1 MITERELTAVTLSPT
16 KKDFYQI
23 WNELLDTAD
32 KISARWSPAST
43 NEADPGVILLKVLTA
58 VADKLNYNI
67 DKNILEAFMPSA
79 TQEDAMRK
87 LCDILGYSMKY
98 YRSATTP
105 LTITYSGNQKLD
117 EDVKIEIPKF
127 ATVTNVDEDLVYCLV
142 TPVTFNDEITTRQ
155 VEAIQGTIQDCVTN
169 NGKIITLANI
179 DENNRYYLPESQVA
193 ENGIFINSVSYVVNN
208 DESVATE
215 GESWISVNNLN
226 TQNIGSRVYKFSFD
240 SKEQIPYIQFPD
252 DISAIIED
260 GIYIK
265 YIRTDGING
274 NAALRTLNK
283 FQNIT
288 DSWKVGNWTEDSE
301 DLESILSV
309 TNQSVATNGANKE
322 SINDA
327 YNNYKK
333 TIGTFDTL
341 ITCRDYMNKIYQMLK
356 KDLDPD
362 NSSDTTPLVSN
373 IIVSD
378 IRDDLN
384 RSITLCTFDEYGINY
399 VEESIKDDNDEDKIN
414 CFNLV
419 LYPFTTVR
427 GTGLIQE
434 YKNSFKYDAT
444 NLRDITSLLEDNK
457 TISHTFVNPDAK
469 DIVCIKNYL
478 KLNAKITT
486 TYKISG
492 SEERV
497 ILNNIYR
504 AIYNNFNMR
513 KLDFGEEIPFDSILN
528 TIQEADNRIK
538 NISLDEPELETK
550 FCLQDGTEVSVKDDN
565 TGKAKYNQ
573 LALRNVLAGRISLFE
588 YNESFKPDL
597 SETALT
603 GYAGLY
609 PTGSNKIVKLTS
621 KYDPSIETDPET
633 SAMIPITLN
642 DNEVIQFMLPN
653 FTTEITYPGYIN
665 YWLTLGTTG
674 SSIKKN
680 TDYQLKANEYL
691 FINYTPAAGD
701 DGKEKDPINKV
712 YDEGTIVRFNFDVQ
726 NSSDVAASG
735 TTPPKH
741 SGFSFDSSYHITDM
755 YTFGPS
761 EQCEIRK
768 PVEVVLGGGSAEII
782 NIYWQRDDDLSDKY
796 KDSDTIPFVFDEDNI
811 SSDPTHPNYTAY
823 TLKEGEYFYYTDKNK
838 LDFAY
843 YGNGTKIKRSP
854 AFPNISKFKTD
865 NDISTEDIMTY
876 GLAAA
881 IPWVSLTVDSTKY
894 LTLKEYQYITLTSG
908 DKLLDL
914 KFSPTDPE
922 DPTSLPTKLD
932 YDWQTIDSATYQF
945 ASSETSEKLPDI
957 KVGTIKWQGRSKLEF
972 NMGPDTT
979 QTLYK
984 DDHIYVFYAGNDTS
998 TEDVEFLEGASLKSN
1013 YDCINSTNSV
1023 DVKVYKT
1030 IGGIPTAVN
1039 DFKIKPFE
1047 KNEIKSLQTGN
1058 TIPWNNYGTNWTKL
1072 NFENNLTTYDITSP
1086 YTTINALFPADNF
1099 GLLMIYYIPFSKTK
1113 ADNAYLK
1120 TTARLTIFNNN
1131 ESWWE
1136 TVVDDKYYLRDGIN
1150 IIKIPVSTS
1159 IDIYAD
1165 TKEITD
1171 ATTTQRV
1178 YAGRDVLIIGNLDI
1192 ITDGSEINKKIN
1204 YYGIDDNLSKYQQ
1217 ILKDIKKVDPDLNF
1231 YYNVVIDNATSI
1243 DLNPY
1248 NEKETLDNPYTWY
1261 SYNNI
1266 NNKFVISEINAD
1278 ELANGITIAKSS
1290 KL

>member
-43 NEADPGVILLKVLTA
+43 NEADPGVVLLKVLTA

-105 LTITYSGNQKLD
+105 LTITYSGNVELD
-117 EDVKIEIPKF
+117 NDTKIEIPKYT
-127 ATVTNVDEDLVYCLV
+127 TVTNVDEDIVYCLLNS
-142 TPVTFNDEITTRQ
+142 VTFSDAITTQQ
-155 VEAIQGTIQDCVTN
+155 VEAIQGTIQDCETN
-169 NGKIITLANI
+169 NGKIITLSNI
-179 DENNRYYLPESQVA
+179 DENNRYYLPESQIA

-208 DESVATE
+208 NESVATE
-215 GESWISVNNLN
+215 GESWVSVNNLN
-226 TQNIGSRVYKFSFD
+226 TQNIGSKVYKFNFD

-265 YIRTDGING
+265 YIRTDGVNG
-274 NAALRTLNK
+274 NVALRTLNK
-283 FQNIT
+283 FQSIT
-288 DSWKVGNWTEDSE
+288 DDWKQGTWAADADS
-301 DLESILSV
+301 LENTLSV
-309 TNQSVATNGANKE
+309 TNQAMATNGANKE

-341 ITCRDYMNKIYQMLK
+341 VTCRDYMNKIYQMVK
-356 KDLDPD
+356 KDLDPE
-362 NSSDTTPLVSN
+362 NSTDTTPLVSN

-378 IRDDLN
+378 IRDDIN
-384 RSITLCTFDEYGINY
+384 RSYTLCSFDEFGINY
-399 VEESIKDDNDEDKIN
+399 KEESLVTDSKDEIN

-434 YKNSFKYDAT
+434 YKNSFKYDST
-444 NLRDITSLLEDNK
+444 NLRDITNLLEDNK
-457 TISHTFVNPDAK
+457 TLCHTFINPEDL

-513 KLDFGEEIPFDSILN
+513 KLDFGEEIPFDSILKV
-528 TIQEADNRIK
+528 IQEADNRIK

-550 FCLQDGTEVSVKDDN
+550 FCLKNGTEVSTKDTDSN
-565 TGKAKYNQ
+565 VTLGRQTYNK

-597 SETALT
+597 SEKPLSN
-603 GYAGLY
+603 LDHDMY
-609 PTGSNKIVKLTS
+609 PTGNNKIVRLTS
-621 KYDPSIETDPET
+621 KFEPAVSNSLE
-633 SAMIPITLN
+633 LK

-665 YWLTLGTTG
+665 YWLTLATPG
-674 SSIKKN
+674 STIKKN
-680 TDYQLKANEYL
+680 TDYQLKTGEYL

-701 DGKEKDPINKV
+701 DGKEKDPINEV
-712 YDEGTIVRFNFDVQ
+712 YKKGEIVRFNFDVK

-735 TTPPKH
+735 TTPSKH
-741 SGFSFDSSYHITDM
+741 SGFSFDRGYNITGM
-755 YTFGPS
+755 YTFSPS

-768 PVEVVLGGGSAEII
+768 PVEVKLDGDSQEII
-782 NIYWQRDDDLSDKY
+782 FVYWQRNDDTSDEY
-796 KDSDTIPFVFDEDNI
+796 SNSETIPFEFDEDNAGTEENPDYR
-811 SSDPTHPNYTAY
+811 SY

-843 YGNGTKIKRSP
+843 YGNGTKITRSNKSVS
-854 AFPNISKFKTD
+854 FSKYKTD

-881 IPWVSLTVDSTKY
+881 IPWVRVSVNNNNY
-894 LTLKEYQYITLTSG
+894 LTLQEYQYITLTSG
-908 DKLLDL
+908 DKLLELTFKSSTATTL
-914 KFSPTDPE
+914 K
-922 DPTSLPTKLD
+922 
-932 YDWQTIDSATYQF
+932 YDWQEVTAAKYQF
-945 ASSETSEKLPDI
+945 ASSESSESLPDI
-957 KVGTIKWQGRSKLEF
+957 SVGNTIWKGRSKLEF
-972 NMGPDTT
+972 NVGPDTT
-979 QTLYK
+979 QTLHE
-984 DDHIYVFYAGNDTS
+984 DDHIYVWYANNSSTVADAEFTS
-998 TEDVEFLEGASLKSN
+998 GMSLKAN
-1013 YDCINSTNSV
+1013 YDCINSTNNA
-1023 DVKVYKT
+1023 DVKVYKN
-1030 IGGIPTAVN
+1030 IGGITREVN
-1039 DFKIKPFE
+1039 DFKIKAFE
-1047 KNEIKSLQTGN
+1047 KTIIKNQKNE
-1058 TIPWNNYGTNWTKL
+1058 TIPWNNYGSNWTKL
-1072 NFENNLTTYDITSP
+1072 NFNTSLTDYDITEP
-1086 YTTINALFPADNF
+1086 YTTINTLFTDNDF
-1099 GLLMIYYIPFSKTK
+1099 GLLMIYYIPFSATK
-1113 ADNAYLK
+1113 EDHAYLK
-1120 TTARLTIFNNN
+1120 TTAGLTIFNNGG
-1131 ESWWE
+1131 SWWE
-1136 TVVDDKYYLRDGIN
+1136 TVTENKYYLRAGIN

-1165 TKEITD
+1165 TKVES
-1171 ATTTQRV
+1171 ATRK

-1192 ITDGSEINKKIN
+1192 VTVGSELNNKLT
-1204 YYGIDDNLSKYQQ
+1204 YYAIDPGLTPYEQA
-1217 ILKDIKKVDPDLNF
+1217 LADIKTIDTDLQF

-1278 ELANGITIAKSS
+1278 ELATGITIARSS